1 MCEKGAFGRGWRG
14 VEGRFPVIGILLWDI
29 FCPAFWAPMPKVF
42 VGILGLSPC
51 CFGDGTA
58 WRLVM

>member
-1 MCEKGAFGRGWRG
+1 M
-14 VEGRFPVIGILLWDI
+14 ISILLWDL

-51 CFGDGTA
+51 FFGDEMA
-58 WRLVM
+58 WRFGYVIPSCWVVCVLEPSS